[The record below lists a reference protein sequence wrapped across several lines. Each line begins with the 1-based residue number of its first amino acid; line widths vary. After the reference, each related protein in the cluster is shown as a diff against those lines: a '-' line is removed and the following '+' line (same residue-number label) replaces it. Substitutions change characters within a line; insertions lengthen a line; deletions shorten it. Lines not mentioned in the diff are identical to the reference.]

1 MTTTENEKKW
11 YVLHT
16 YSGYENKVKNNLES
30 RTTSM
35 GMQDYI
41 FRVIVPEEEEHH
53 QLKDGKDKVEMEKT
67 FPGYVLVEMV
77 MTDQS
82 WYVVRNTPGV
92 TGFVGSHG
100 SGSKPA
106 PLLDDEIQLILR
118 RLGMSTRHIDFKADV
133 GDTVRIINGAFSGLE
148 GKITAIDHEK
158 MKLKVNIDM
167 FGRETATELDFD
179 QVDKVN

>member
-67 FPGYVLVEMV
+67 FPGYV
-77 MTDQS
+77 
-82 WYVVRNTPGV
+82 
-92 TGFVGSHG
+92 
-100 SGSKPA
+100 
-106 PLLDDEIQLILR
+106 
-118 RLGMSTRHIDFKADV
+118 
-133 GDTVRIINGAFSGLE
+133 
-148 GKITAIDHEK
+148 
-158 MKLKVNIDM
+158 
-167 FGRETATELDFD
+167 
-179 QVDKVN
+179 